1 MTVLFFC
8 LYLACIWSMLG
19 TEPCLASPVVLFELI
34 HRRAAGIA
42 VLRARG
48 IWLREREHA
57 VHIQGRAMRAWN
69 CRSGNATDIS
79 LRCSGGGVMIQSSR
93 KFPRSPPGGFSL
105 FWKYSRSIAAALQH
119 RHSFSKLES
128 RNFHTHYLHNF
139 TQASHSLLRHVRGTL
154 WCVQLRAK
162 EIQVSNMRTPIV
174 RTAHISTRSA
184 LTRIAARYPALKST
198 NLHMLGMRQHQLH
211 QSNPRYHNHHLQRL
225 SHVTSRKRPTSLL
238 LPQTPNSKSYS
249 RHIRPYYLRYNAS
262 TPLPSSLRRAVS
274 HAEVEVAEEALE
286 AEVGEVVA
294 GEADLTTPDIS
305 GPPSR
310 AITML

>member
-42 VLRARG
+42 GLRARG
-48 IWLREREHA
+48 IRLREREHA
-57 VHIQGRAMRAWN
+57 VHIQGCAMRVWN
-69 CRSGNATDIS
+69 CRSGNATDIL

-105 FWKYSRSIAAALQH
+105 FWKYSRRIAAALQR
-119 RHSFSKLES
+119 RHSFSKLET
-128 RNFHTHYLHNF
+128 RNFLTHYLQKS
-139 TQASHSLLRHVRGTL
+139 TETSHSLFRNVRGTL
-154 WCVQLRAK
+154 RCVQLRAK

-174 RTAHISTRSA
+174 RTVHISTRSA
-184 LTRIAARYPALKST
+184 LTCIAVRYPASKST
-198 NLHMLGMRQHQLH
+198 NPHMPVMCQHQPY
-211 QSNPRYHNHHLQRL
+211 QSNLRYHNHHLQRP
-225 SHVTSRKRPTSLL
+225 SHVTSRKRPTSLFL
-238 LPQTPNSKSYS
+238 QQTPNSKSYS
-249 RHIRPYYLRYNAS
+249 RHIRPYCLRYNAS

-310 AITML
+310 VTTML